1 MATCPRCNKRAAKR
15 YCPALSTKICAVC
28 CAEARMIELACPES
42 CPYLQSARMQAGA
55 RESELRAKELAA
67 EGKHAPRVD
76 ERFMSAIY
84 LIEAGI
90 IAALRGTDGMAIK
103 DLLDE
108 EALAAVETTIK
119 NFETEESGVIYE
131 HRAASPRIQEVSR
144 RIREGFD
151 QLNDRAGGQ
160 ERLRRGD
167 IIKGLNYVRDSIRA
181 HAARGRG
188 LRAEVD
194 SQHSRSY
201 IRHITIFFPWPEAAT
216 KPLIIAP

>member
-1 MATCPRCNKRAAKR
+1 
-15 YCPALSTKICAVC
+15 
-28 CAEARMIELACPES
+28 MIELACPES
-42 CPYLQSARMQAGA
+42 CPYLQSARTQAGQ

-67 EGKHAPRVD
+67 AGKPAPRFD
-76 ERFMSAIY
+76 ERFMSGIY
-84 LIEAGI
+84 LIEAAI
-90 IAALRGTDGMAIK
+90 IGAQRGTDGLGIK
-103 DLLDE
+103 DLSDE

-119 NFETEESGVIYE
+119 NFETEASGVIYE

-151 QLNDRAGGQ
+151 QLNERAGGE

-167 IIKGLNYVRDSIRA
+167 IIKALNYVRDSVRA
-181 HAARGRG
+181 HSLRGE
-188 LRAEVD
+188 AD

-201 IRHITIFFPWPEAAT
+201 IRHITLFFPWPEEAT